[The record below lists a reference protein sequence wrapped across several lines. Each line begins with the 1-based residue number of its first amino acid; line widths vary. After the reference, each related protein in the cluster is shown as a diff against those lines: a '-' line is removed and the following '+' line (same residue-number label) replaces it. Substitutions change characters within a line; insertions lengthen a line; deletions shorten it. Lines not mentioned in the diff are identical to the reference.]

1 MHHVIGALAIGA
13 IGGRAAG
20 NSEKRRRIV
29 RGLIKGGITAKR
41 KMEAAA
47 FTAVAETK
55 KLVEEARAEL
65 DHAGTEPR
73 N

>member
-29 RGLIKGGITAKR
+29 SRTDYGRHYRQAQHGSSGLHGR
-41 KMEAAA
+41 RR
-47 FTAVAETK
+47 
-55 KLVEEARAEL
+55 EE
-65 DHAGTEPR
+65 

>member
-1 MHHVIGALAIGA
+1 MHHIIGALAIGA
-13 IGGRAAG
+13 VGGRAAA
-20 NSEKRRRIV
+20 NPEKRRRIV
-29 RGLIKGGITAKR
+29 RGLIKGGIAAKR
-41 KMEAAA
+41 RMEAAA

-65 DHAGTEPR
+65 DRSGTEPR

>member
-20 NSEKRRRIV
+20 NAEKRRRMV
-29 RGLIKGGITAKR
+29 GGLIKGGMAAKR
-41 KMEAAA
+41 KMETAASMA
-47 FTAVAETK
+47 IAETK

-65 DHAGTEPR
+65 DHTGTEPR

>member
-29 RGLIKGGITAKR
+29 SRTDQGGITAKR
-41 KMEAAA
+41 SMEAAA

-65 DHAGTEPR
+65 DRAGTEPR

>member
-20 NSEKRRRIV
+20 NAEKRRRMV
-29 RGLIKGGITAKR
+29 GGLIKSGLAAKR
-41 KMEAAA
+41 KMDTAASMA
-47 FTAVAETK
+47 IAETK
-55 KLVEEARAEL
+55 KLVDEARAEL
-65 DHAGTEPR
+65 DHSGTEPR

>member
-1 MHHVIGALAIGA
+1 MHHIIGALAIGA
-13 IGGRAAG
+13 VGGRAAA
-20 NSEKRRRIV
+20 NPEKRRRIV
-29 RGLIKGGITAKR
+29 RGLIKGGIAAKR
-41 KMEAAA
+41 RMEAAA

-65 DHAGTEPR
+65 DHTGTEPR